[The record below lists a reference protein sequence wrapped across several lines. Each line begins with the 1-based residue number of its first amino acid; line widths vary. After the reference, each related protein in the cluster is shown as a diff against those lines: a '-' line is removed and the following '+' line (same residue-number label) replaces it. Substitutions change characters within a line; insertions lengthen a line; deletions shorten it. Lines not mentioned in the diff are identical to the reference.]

1 MPLESNLAR
10 NLEVEVPFQPQTA
23 PTPKKGKI
31 HTPLTRRI
39 GITKGE
45 KLLIS
50 AVLMVLFTLIAVS
63 ISLEITIASTNRTL
77 QDATTSIAETT
88 TVNDNLKQEVQ
99 ELSRYDRVYEIA
111 NKFGLEMKEENV
123 RNVIK

>member
-1 MPLESNLAR
+1 MSSESNLAR
-10 NLEVEVPFQPQTA
+10 NLEIEVPFQPQTA
-23 PTPKKGKI
+23 PTPKKEKV
-31 HTPLTRRI
+31 HTPLTKRI

-50 AVLMVLFTLIAVS
+50 SILIVLFALIAVS

-77 QDATTSIAETT
+77 QDTVTSITEST
-88 TVNDNLKQEVQ
+88 TVNENLEQEVQ

-111 NKFGLEMKEENV
+111 NKFDLDMNEKNV

>member
-1 MPLESNLAR
+1 MSSESNLAR
-10 NLEVEVPFQPQTA
+10 NLEIEVPFQPQTA
-23 PTPKKGKI
+23 PTPKKEKV
-31 HTPLTRRI
+31 HTPLTKRI

-45 KLLIS
+45 KLLVSSI
-50 AVLMVLFTLIAVS
+50 LIVLFALIAIS

-77 QDATTSIAETT
+77 QDTVTSITEST
-88 TVNDNLKQEVQ
+88 TVNENLEQEVQ

-111 NKFGLEMKEENV
+111 NKFDLNMNEKNV

>member
-23 PTPKKGKI
+23 PTPKKEKI
-31 HTPLTRRI
+31 HTPFTKRI

-50 AVLMVLFTLIAVS
+50 SVLIVLFALIAVS

-77 QDATTSIAETT
+77 QDATTSIAEST
-88 TVNDNLKQEVQ
+88 TVNENLEQEVQ

-111 NKFGLEMKEENV
+111 NKFGLEMNEENV

>member
-10 NLEVEVPFQPQTA
+10 DFEVEIPFQPQTA
-23 PTPKKGKI
+23 PTPKKGKV
-31 HTPLTRRI
+31 HTPLTKRI

-50 AVLMVLFTLIAVS
+50 SVLIVLFALIAVS

-77 QDATTSIAETT
+77 QDTTTSIAEST
-88 TVNDNLKQEVQ
+88 TVNENLEQEVQ

-111 NKFGLEMKEENV
+111 NKFGLDMNEENV

>member
-10 NLEVEVPFQPQTA
+10 NLEVEVPFQPQVA
-23 PTPKKGKI
+23 PTPKKEKI
-31 HTPLTRRI
+31 HTPLTKRI

-50 AVLMVLFTLIAVS
+50 SVLIVLFALIAVS

-77 QDATTSIAETT
+77 QDTTTSIAEST

>member
-1 MPLESNLAR
+1 MSSESNLAR
-10 NLEVEVPFQPQTA
+10 NLEIEVPFQPQTA
-23 PTPKKGKI
+23 PTPKKEKV
-31 HTPLTRRI
+31 HTPLTKRI

-45 KLLIS
+45 KLLVSSI
-50 AVLMVLFTLIAVS
+50 LIVLFALIAVS

-77 QDATTSIAETT
+77 QDTVTSITEST
-88 TVNDNLKQEVQ
+88 TVNENLEQEVQ

-111 NKFGLEMKEENV
+111 NKFDLDMNEKNV

>member
-1 MPLESNLAR
+1 MSSESNLAR
-10 NLEVEVPFQPQTA
+10 NLEIEVPFQPQTA
-23 PTPKKGKI
+23 PTPKKGKV
-31 HTPLTRRI
+31 HTPLTKRI

-50 AVLMVLFTLIAVS
+50 SILIVLFALIAVS

-77 QDATTSIAETT
+77 QDTVTSITEST
-88 TVNDNLKQEVQ
+88 TVNENLEQEVQ

-111 NKFGLEMKEENV
+111 NKFDLDMNEKNV

>member
-1 MPLESNLAR
+1 MALESNLAR
-10 NLEVEVPFQPQTA
+10 NLEVEVPIQPQA
-23 PTPKKGKI
+23 VPTPKKERI
-31 HTPLTRRI
+31 HTPLTKRI

-50 AVLMVLFTLIAVS
+50 SVLIILFALIAVS

-77 QDATTSIAETT
+77 QDTVTSINEST
-88 TVNDNLKQEVQ
+88 TVNENLEQEVQ

-111 NKFGLEMKEENV
+111 NKFGLDMNEENV